1 MKSKLKAPGT
11 ERLTL
16 THDNLLSIFAFKF
29 ILRRCRV
36 GGIPAHSQRLHVL
49 LRPVQHHS
57 DRRGHHLP
65 RGKAVQL
72 DPIKPTLKAPGIN
85 RLRL

>member
-1 MKSKLKAPGT
+1 
-11 ERLTL
+11 
-16 THDNLLSIFAFKF
+16 
-29 ILRRCRV
+29 V